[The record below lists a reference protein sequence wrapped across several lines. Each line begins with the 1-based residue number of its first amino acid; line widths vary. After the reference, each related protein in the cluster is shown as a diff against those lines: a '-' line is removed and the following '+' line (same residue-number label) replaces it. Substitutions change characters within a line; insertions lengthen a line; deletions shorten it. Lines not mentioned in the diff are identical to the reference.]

1 MKSKKKP
8 PARRRPSPA
17 PKPRK
22 TQPPFPVSDAERD
35 YWRDWLIAQSKYPRE
50 PRLDPTALNRET
62 LRALQI
68 IIHLLQ
74 LCPCQIEK
82 RTHISHQ
89 HQRKLRLA
97 AATDG
102 NHHLSLHP
110 FSLQTLTALTALA
123 TGLRLNLQR

>member
-1 MKSKKKP
+1 MKSKKP
-8 PARRRPSPA
+8 TPARRRAKPA
-17 PKPRK
+17 PKPK
-22 TQPPFPVSDAERD
+22 KAQPPFPVSDAERD
-35 YWRDWLIAQSKYPRE
+35 YWRDWLIAQSKLPRE

-68 IIHLLQ
+68 IFHLLQ

-82 RTHISHQ
+82 HTHVSHQ

-97 AATDG
+97 AATDTEL
-102 NHHLSLHP
+102 HLSLH
-110 FSLQTLTALTALA
+110 TLTALT